1 MLLLSLALQSLMFIN
16 IELDLHILAPQNLQI
31 QVALQME
38 LHRQGMSLLILF
50 LLQFTM
56 HFIDQAS

>member
-16 IELDLHILAPQNLQI
+16 IELDLHILAPQNLHF

-56 HFIDQAS
+56 HFIDQAA